1 MRKNEGN
8 EQKNRGD
15 KYLWRVAY
23 VPLDPEE
30 PLTTIWAVSGVE
42 GHISR
47 KLEITT
53 WACPQRFSTVMA
65 EEIVSDH
72 WSATSGAVFQRS
84 PPYRTLNSTDFLL
97 IAEL

>member
-8 EQKNRGD
+8 EQKNRGE

-23 VPLDPEE
+23 VPLDPEK
-30 PLTTIWAVSGVE
+30 PLTTIWAVS
-42 GHISR
+42 
-47 KLEITT
+47 
-53 WACPQRFSTVMA
+53 WACRHRFSTVTA